1 MIALERAMCLLPDLD
16 LELMDNIQRAIQ
28 DSHLYPTFLEVVKE
42 KYGRAD
48 RRISLRNLFSF
59 KKKVAARRQALEYA
73 RIEQELYS
81 GNDRKKEK
89 K

>member
-1 MIALERAMCLLPDLD
+1 
-16 LELMDNIQRAIQ
+16 
-28 DSHLYPTFLEVVKE
+28 LEVVKE